1 EAEKARVKLPKES
14 RGLSPATPDDLVLV
28 SFSTHGLTG
37 PDGTFFLLPHDI
49 PPGLTR
55 AGVSTSEEQLGR
67 LLAACVT
74 SDDLARWLRPVDA
87 GELVLLIDACQS
99 AGSVA
104 PPGYKHGPFG
114 SRGLGQ
120 LAYDKAMRVLAASQF
135 DRMTF
140 EPRRL
145 GHGLLTYALVED

>member
-1 EAEKARVKLPKES
+1 MRLPGEARDL
-14 RGLSPATPDDLVLV
+14 LPATPDDLVAV

-37 PDGTFFLLPHDI
+37 PDGTFYLLPHDI

-55 AGVSTSEEQLGR
+55 DAVSRPGAPLGR
-67 LLAACVT
+67 LLDSCVT
-74 SDDLARWLRPVDA
+74 SEDLARWLRPVDA
-87 GELVLLIDACQS
+87 GELVLLVDACQS

-104 PPGYKHGPFG
+104 PQGYKHGPFG

-140 EPRRL
+140 EPERL
-145 GHGLLTYALVED
+145 